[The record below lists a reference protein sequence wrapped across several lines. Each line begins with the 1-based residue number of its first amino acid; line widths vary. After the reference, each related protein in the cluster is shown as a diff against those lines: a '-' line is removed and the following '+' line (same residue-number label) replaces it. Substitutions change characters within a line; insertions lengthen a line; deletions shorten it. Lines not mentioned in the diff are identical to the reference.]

1 MSLKRQKLIFFLFI
15 RIPGL
20 VQVSI
25 KCVETQVSPPLC
37 FEILST
43 RPKAAQILDIT
54 SK

>member
-1 MSLKRQKLIFFLFI
+1 MNEFKKKLIFFLFV

-20 VQVSI
+20 VQGCI
-25 KCVETQVSPPLC
+25 KSVETQVSPLLC

-43 RPKAAQILDIT
+43 GSKVAQILDIT